1 MKVHKECIVKAK
13 NMTGELMFLIKGTG
27 WSKMATGHI
36 SVNIEDILTKFG
48 VQVSCVNST
57 LYVKFGLISL
67 GSLILIN
74 ICNMTEG
81 AHPCK
86 KI

>member
-1 MKVHKECIVKAK
+1 MPFLVCKHFIEIVCA
-13 NMTGELMFLIKGTG
+13 LVKGTG

-67 GSLILIN
+67 CSLILIN

-81 AHPCK
+81 AYPCK
-86 KI
+86 FF